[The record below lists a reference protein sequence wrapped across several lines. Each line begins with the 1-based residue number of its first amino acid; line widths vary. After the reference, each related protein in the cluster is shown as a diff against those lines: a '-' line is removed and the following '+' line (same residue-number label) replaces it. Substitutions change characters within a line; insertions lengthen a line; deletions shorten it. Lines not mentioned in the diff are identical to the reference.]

1 MDKFLVPRRLLVFA
15 NSLVLLLQMSL
26 ASSRKSIKKEK
37 TIRVQPE
44 KISDIESPRYFDCED
59 TSFGHQSPNGGALI
73 TFPKRGSMSAAEFR
87 DNNCGDLASPLV
99 KEFEQ
104 KKHTFD
110 DEARAIIKIKS
121 LNLPW
126 VNSGDELQNLKQ
138 RFVAWKLDFK
148 GRLKEAKSK
157 VQKPGST
164 DGDKNRRKW

>member
-1 MDKFLVPRRLLVFA
+1 
-15 NSLVLLLQMSL
+15 MSM
-26 ASSRKSIKKEK
+26 ASSRKSIKKEN
-37 TIRVQPE
+37 TIRIQPE
-44 KISDIESPRYFDCED
+44 KISDIESPRFFDCED
-59 TSFGHQSPNGGALI
+59 TSFGHQSPSGGALI
-73 TFPKRGSMSAAEFR
+73 KFSKRGTMSAAECR
-87 DNNCGDLASPLV
+87 DNTCLDLDSPLV

-110 DEARAIIKIKS
+110 DEARAIMKIRS

-157 VQKPGST
+157 VQKPGII